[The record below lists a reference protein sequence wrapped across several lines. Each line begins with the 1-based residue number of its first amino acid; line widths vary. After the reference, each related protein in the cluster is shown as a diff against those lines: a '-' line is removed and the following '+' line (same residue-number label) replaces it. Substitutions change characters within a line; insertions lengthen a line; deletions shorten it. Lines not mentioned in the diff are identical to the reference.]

1 SGGAGPGP
9 HPPGGRRLGGC
20 PGTVVSPTRAAR
32 PSLLAGEEFLDPP
45 PRRRSGV
52 SDPGRLVLTGLAE
65 ALEFLAA
72 PALAGLLV
80 VGLATH
86 LLAESAPLAQ
96 LAEAADR
103 LLDRLAG
110 THP

>member
-1 SGGAGPGP
+1 M
-9 HPPGGRRLGGC
+9 L
-20 PGTVVSPTRAAR
+20 RAL
-32 PSLLAGEEFLDPP
+32 S
-45 PRRRSGV
+45 
-52 SDPGRLVLTGLAE
+52 GLAE

-103 LLDRLAG
+103 LLDRFAG